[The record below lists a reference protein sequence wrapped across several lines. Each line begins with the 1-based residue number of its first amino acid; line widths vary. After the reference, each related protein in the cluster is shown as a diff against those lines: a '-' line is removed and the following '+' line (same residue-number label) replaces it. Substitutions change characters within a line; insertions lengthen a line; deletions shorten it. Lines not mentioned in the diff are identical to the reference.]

1 MTAPGENLFRVSPG
15 RRVYKV
21 CPSRKFF
28 SHPEERPG
36 MACFMRHIL
45 DMSEYED
52 KIITVSAWPTRKTER
67 VDLAKKN
74 CSNDFVTVELSSRPL
89 NFRHERRRFRHEWR
103 KLNAFDEIST
113 CDIVKWDLSGRE
125 WAKGRECNLDLRPS
139 AGNPRLSAAL

>member
-1 MTAPGENLFRVSPG
+1 
-15 RRVYKV
+15 
-21 CPSRKFF
+21 
-28 SHPEERPG
+28 

-89 NFRHERRRFRHEWR
+89 NFRHERRSFFT
-103 KLNAFDEIST
+103 NDENST
-113 CDIVKWDLSGRE
+113 HLTKFQR
-125 WAKGRECNLDLRPS
+125 AT
-139 AGNPRLSAAL
+139 